1 MSESAHLCPAGFGDD
16 EARESADV
24 PAHDAAAISASA
36 SAAFMIQPPRRGPS
50 TGLTRGGGCYFARA
64 HVRSTLGARFGGG
77 GPPDPLGGE
86 LRERPIDP
94 RENVLPRIADQ
105 VLPLHGDRHRP
116 CERMGPAHRLEEQAP
131 EEEPPRREQAHADED
146 AEE

>member
-24 PAHDAAAISASA
+24 PAHDAAAISAST

-50 TGLTRGGGCYFARA
+50 TGPTRSGGRYFARA
-64 HVRSTLGARFGGG
+64 QVRSTLGARFGVRGL
-77 GPPDPLGGE
+77 PDPLGGE

-94 RENVLPRIADQ
+94 RADVLARVADQ
-105 VLPLHGDRHRP
+105 VLPLHGD
-116 CERMGPAHRLEEQAP
+116 
-131 EEEPPRREQAHADED
+131 
-146 AEE
+146 

>member
-24 PAHDAAAISASA
+24 PAHDAAAISAST

-50 TGLTRGGGCYFARA
+50 TALRGVLYAISRA
-64 HVRSTLGARFGGG
+64 HVRSTLGARLGGG
-77 GPPDPLGGE
+77 GLPDPLGGE

-94 RENVLPRIADQ
+94 REDVLARVADQ

-116 CERMGPAHRLEEQAP
+116 RERMGPAHRLEEPAP
-131 EEEPPRREQAHADED
+131 EEEPPRREQAHADEE
-146 AEE
+146 AE

>member
-24 PAHDAAAISASA
+24 PAHDAPAISAST

-50 TGLTRGGGCYFARA
+50 TALRGVLDAISRV
-64 HVRSTLGARFGGG
+64 HVRSTLGARLGGG
-77 GPPDPLGGE
+77 GLPDPLGGE

-94 RENVLPRIADQ
+94 REDVLARI
-105 VLPLHGDRHRP
+105 DRDRKSTRLNSSHSQISYAVFCLKKKKMTYQHR
-116 CERMGPAHRLEEQAP
+116 RFRVYNHHLLVRHV
-131 EEEPPRREQAHADED
+131 R
-146 AEE
+146 